1 MSDPNATMVSMWTN
15 SNLINEDVLKSLT
28 PEQLK
33 RLSEMLAKVK

>member
-15 SNLINEDVLKSLT
+15 TNLINEDVLKSLT

-33 RLSEMLAKVK
+33 RLSEMLEKVK

>member
-15 SNLINEDVLKSLT
+15 NNLINEDVLNSLT

-33 RLSEMLAKVK
+33 RLAEMLEKVK

>member
-15 SNLINEDVLKSLT
+15 SNLINEDILNNLT

-33 RLSEMLAKVK
+33 KLAEMLEKVK

>member
-15 SNLINEDVLKSLT
+15 TNLINEDVLKSLT

-33 RLSEMLAKVK
+33 RLAEMLEKVK